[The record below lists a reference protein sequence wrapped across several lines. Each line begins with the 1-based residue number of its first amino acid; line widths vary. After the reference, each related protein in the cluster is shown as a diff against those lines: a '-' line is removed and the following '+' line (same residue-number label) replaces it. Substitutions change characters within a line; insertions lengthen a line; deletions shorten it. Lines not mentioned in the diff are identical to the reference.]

1 MLFTRFSSKRARS
14 AAASSQPVQHDLREL
29 ARRAV
34 ARDIVSFHTVIAVE
48 GLDAL
53 DARLMDIS
61 PYGFQCRATC
71 PALTHGDK
79 VWLLLPIIGERRAEV
94 MWGLKGLFGCKFIE
108 PLGDIYAE
116 LLPQLQGAHPG
127 LPERN

>member
-1 MLFTRFSSKRARS
+1 MLFARFSSKRA
-14 AAASSQPVQHDLREL
+14 AVAPASSPPVQHDLREL

-34 ARDIVSFHTVIAVE
+34 ARDIVNFHTVIAVE

-71 PALTHGDK
+71 PALKHGDK
-79 VWLLLPIIGERRAEV
+79 VWLLLPVIGERRAEV
-94 MWGLKGLFGCKFIE
+94 MWGLKGLFGGKFME

-127 LPERN
+127 LLDRS

>member
-1 MLFTRFSSKRARS
+1 MLFAKFSSRRAASAS
-14 AAASSQPVQHDLREL
+14 AASQPASHDLREL

-34 ARDIVSFHTVIAVE
+34 ARDIVNFHTVIAVE

-71 PALTHGDK
+71 RALTHGDK
-79 VWLLLPIIGERRAEV
+79 VWLLLPIVGEHEAEV

-108 PLGDIYAE
+108 PLGEVYSE
-116 LLPQLQGAHPG
+116 LLPQLQGSHPG
-127 LPERN
+127 LLDRS

>member
-1 MLFTRFSSKRARS
+1 MLFARFSSKRA
-14 AAASSQPVQHDLREL
+14 AAAQASSQPAQHDLREL

-34 ARDIVSFHTVIAVE
+34 ARDIVDFHTVIAVE

-71 PALTHGDK
+71 RTLTHGDK
-79 VWLLLPIIGERRAEV
+79 VWLLLPIVGEHKAEV

-108 PLGDIYAE
+108 PLGDVYAE
-116 LLPQLQGAHPG
+116 LLPQLQGSHPG
-127 LPERN
+127 LLDRS